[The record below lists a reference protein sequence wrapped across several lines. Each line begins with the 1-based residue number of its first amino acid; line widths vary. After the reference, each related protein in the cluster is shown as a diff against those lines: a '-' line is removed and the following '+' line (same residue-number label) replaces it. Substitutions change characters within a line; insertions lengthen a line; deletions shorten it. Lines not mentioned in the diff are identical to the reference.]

1 MKAAEIFRM
10 IRTSRTSTAR
20 VLRTPE
26 VEIVAATVV
35 ATADAEAIVGVAVD
49 VRVAAVVVDAGD
61 AAAVEVVT
69 AAVVMAGT
77 VVVAAAGTKFFSAD
91 LRRSRGSALESWSR
105 QHRKSF
111 YI

>member
-1 MKAAEIFRM
+1 M

-20 VLRTPE
+20 ALRTPE

-49 VRVAAVVVDAGD
+49 VRVVVDAGD

-91 LRRSRGSALESWSR
+91 SRRSRGSALESWSR